1 MFIIALRMATIML
14 FLPPRTLEAT
24 QLFFLRADER
34 ENQNRSGDILVLR
47 EEWQLVHTNA
57 TTTAH
62 SATYIYEYQPHLPQG
77 IWGTHRY
84 VPFGYSTKGEG
95 AGVPLRLASFKLGSG
110 AKNIDLLR
118 TRAHHK
124 YRRPCARQ
132 QCKEQAVSAGR
143 EDCTTDDGSVLLS
156 RGDWGNP
163 ITERMSTDEESRSDP
178 FVGFYCITQF
188 KPN

>member
-14 FLPPRTLEAT
+14 FLPPQTLEAT
-24 QLFFLRADER
+24 LLFFLRADER

-124 YRRPCARQ
+124 YRRAAHGSNARS
-132 QCKEQAVSAGR
+132 KLSAPVGR
-143 EDCTTDDGSVLLS
+143 TAPPMMGLSSSVGAAAGQS
-156 RGDWGNP
+156 HYRRNVYG
-163 ITERMSTDEESRSDP
+163 
-178 FVGFYCITQF
+178 
-188 KPN
+188 